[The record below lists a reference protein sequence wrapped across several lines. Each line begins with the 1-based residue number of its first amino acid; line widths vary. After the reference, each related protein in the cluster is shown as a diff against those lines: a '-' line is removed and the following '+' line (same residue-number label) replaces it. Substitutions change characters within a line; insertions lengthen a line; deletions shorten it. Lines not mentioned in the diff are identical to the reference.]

1 MHIWRFTT
9 SLIFIGTV
17 AKAKKETGFTEKQ
30 TKSSDET
37 HLLLVMRKD

>member
-17 AKAKKETGFTEKQ
+17 VKAKKETGFTEKQ
-30 TKSSDET
+30 IERSDET
-37 HLLLVMRKD
+37 QLLLVQND